1 MNFVYDKIFHRYRL
15 AYFFLRNKLL
25 LAKSYRSIFIN
36 LLVSPG
42 FDILPFRAVE
52 LYSLFDKFDV
62 IPKESKFL
70 LYQATI
76 NYDINNI
83 EGKIFF
89 TKDFELSLRQVI
101 MTKLDQL
108 WVKYSQA
115 MELTRETIGWQAYA
129 QKDPIQQYEYYCGLG
144 FKEFLKSLKTIIL
157 ATLSK
162 GETEIFDNISIE
174 EVIELD

>member
-1 MNFVYDKIFHRYRL
+1 MEGYFCIPSINKKSFKENVKIFSDNTL
-15 AYFFLRNKLL
+15 TF
-25 LAKSYRSIFIN
+25 SSN
-36 LLVSPG
+36 LTGVP
-42 FDILPFRAVE
+42 D
-52 LYSLFDKFDV
+52 SL
-62 IPKESKFL
+62 S
-70 LYQATI
+70 
-76 NYDINNI
+76 NI

-89 TKDFELSLRQVI
+89 TKDFELSLRQVV

-144 FKEFLKSLKTIIL
+144 FKEFLKSVKTIIL

-162 GETEIFDNISIE
+162 GETEIFNNISIE
-174 EVIELD
+174 EIIELD